1 MEIEL
6 EMVRV
11 VSTKEFDTME
21 KLFSTEFQRQ
31 IENIIKQLKQS
42 WNVGQPLGYPFFRE
56 KKMDKYRIYFLVYEE
71 LDAVLLVTISD
82 KKAQPE
88 TIERIKNQ
96 LDFYKDL
103 IKKSLG

>member
-1 MEIEL
+1 
-6 EMVRV
+6 MVRV

-21 KLFSTEFQRQ
+21 RLLSKEFQRQ

-42 WNVGQPLGYPFFRE
+42 WRVGDPLGYPFFRE
-56 KKMDKYRIYFLVYEE
+56 KKIDKYRIYFLVYEE

-88 TIERIKNQ
+88 TIGRIKSQ
-96 LDFYKDL
+96 LDFYKDVIRKNL
-103 IKKSLG
+103 L